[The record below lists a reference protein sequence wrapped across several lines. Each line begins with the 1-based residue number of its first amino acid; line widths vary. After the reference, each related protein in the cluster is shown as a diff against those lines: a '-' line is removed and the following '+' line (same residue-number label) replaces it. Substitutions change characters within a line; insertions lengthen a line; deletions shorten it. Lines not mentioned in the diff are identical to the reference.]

1 MPKTYNQVFLN
12 VRKQLKEADITGF
25 GLEARLLVSQAADKT
40 KEEFARDLSLY
51 VNRGFE
57 EKVDALL
64 ARRLAGEPLAYII
77 SSWEF
82 YGIPLHVTRDV
93 LIPRI
98 DTEVLVS
105 QAIAMAKWLP
115 AGSRVLDLCCG
126 SGCVGL
132 AIAKNLPQVKVVLA
146 DISPEAMK
154 ITRSNVVLNKLT
166 SRASCV
172 VVDARRSPPYSLL
185 GDFDLIVCNPPYIKT
200 EEIATLDDTVR
211 NYEPALALDG
221 GEDGLD
227 FYRSVVGEWKKILK
241 PEGAMLFECGIGQA
255 TDVADILITNG
266 LNRIMRCKDTLGIER
281 VIVGQYERKEDEITH
296 LKAPSA
302 RG

>member
-1 MPKTYNQVFLN
+1 MPNTYNDMFMK
-12 VRKQLKEADITGF
+12 VRRDLKEANIEGF
-25 GLEARLLVSQAADKT
+25 GLEARLLVSAAADKT
-40 KEEFARDLSLY
+40 REEFARDMKLY

-77 SSWEF
+77 GSWEF
-82 YGIPLHVTRDV
+82 YGIPIEVTRDV

-132 AIAKNLPQVKVVLA
+132 AIAKNVPQVKVVLA
-146 DISPEAMK
+146 DVSPEAMK
-154 ITRSNVVLNKLT
+154 VSRANVVLNKLT
-166 SRASCV
+166 SRVTCA
-172 VVDARRSPPYSLL
+172 VVDAKRSPPYSLL
-185 GDFDLIVCNPPYIKT
+185 GEFDLIVCNPPYIPT
-200 EEIATLDDTVR
+200 EDVAWLDDTVR
-211 NYEPALALDG
+211 SFEPILALDG

-227 FYRSVVGEWKKILK
+227 FYRIIVAEWKKILK
-241 PEGAMLFECGIGQA
+241 PDGALLFECGIGQA
-255 TDVADILITNG
+255 ADVVDILITND
-266 LNRIMRCKDTLGIER
+266 LTRVIRCKDTLGIDR
-281 VIVGQYERKEDEITH
+281 VVVGQFDK
-296 LKAPSA
+296 
-302 RG
+302 